1 MKEWFKKCP
10 YCWKEIK
17 DIAIKCQ
24 YCLKFLNQEPE
35 KTTKECPFCLNEID
49 INEKKCPFCDEV
61 LLRKNKVKKF
71 RQFMVDKKISFLFF
85 IAWII
90 LISLF
95 LFVFKWRDKIS
106 WDIIWLYDKYWEV
119 SCEIFD
125 DSWTLEWNV
134 YVKNN
139 KILLKG
145 LDGEV
150 IYIDE
155 NKTYGWWGNFYEYF
169 WWYKWCTFSDD
180 IVDYEWNIID
190 TRYVLN
196 SLFSWEDSFYEPWA
210 LKCKNKVY
218 DAFDFELPNYCD
230 FENEF
235 SLFWWKEFK
244 YRDLFSF
251 KYPDGLIIKN
261 QIFIYDWF
269 NTYYD
274 YSPNIYIHVYDFDD
288 FMGSILGGYYYDT
301 SDFFLKAND
310 NEKKEHYKLILEN
323 ITNWNWVKTIQSSDF
338 FDHLSRYETI
348 WPIAAHKINVD
359 WINWLLINYYFTDD
373 KSKWCASQFVT
384 ELLLVKNYNEI
395 ISIIFKNNFWAVAD
409 LFKKWWFYFP
419 GTYSYVETEQW
430 QFCDKTISTDN
441 IEEFYKYW
449 WHSWPDEFELNYKVI
464 EEIIRTIKFI

>member
-1 MKEWFKKCP
+1 MSDWLKKCP

-24 YCLKFLNQEPE
+24 YCLRFLNQEPE

-61 LLRKNKVKKF
+61 LLRKNKFKFF
-71 RQFMVDKKISFLFF
+71 RQFMVDKKIFFLFF
-85 IAWII
+85 IVWIV

-95 LFVFKWRDKIS
+95 LFVFKRDKTS
-106 WDIIWLYDKYWEV
+106 WDIIWLYDKYWEA

-134 YVKNN
+134 YVQGD
-139 KILLKG
+139 KILLKA
-145 LDGEV
+145 LSGEV
-150 IYIDE
+150 MYFVW
-155 NKTYGWWGNFYEYF
+155 NKTYSWWGNFYKYF
-169 WWYKWCTFSDD
+169 WWYMKCNFSDNKE
-180 IVDYEWNIID
+180 DYLGNKID
-190 TRYVLN
+190 TRYMLN
-196 SLFSWEDSFYEPWA
+196 LFFSWEDSFYESWA

-218 DAFDFELPNYCD
+218 DAFEFELPNYCD

-235 SLFWWKEFK
+235 SLSWWKEFK

-251 KYPDGLIIKN
+251 KYPDGLNVSTSKFVSYN
-261 QIFIYDWF
+261 WMLLD
-269 NTYYD
+269 N
-274 YSPNIYIHVYDFDD
+274 YSTNIYINVYDFED
-288 FMGSILGGYYYDT
+288 FIAPLLDKSYNGNVMPLATLNEDWKKWYYQALLTD
-301 SDFFLKAND
+301 
-310 NEKKEHYKLILEN
+310 IG
-323 ITNWNWVKTIQSSDF
+323 NWYWVKTANSPEF
-338 FDHLSRYETI
+338 FDHISLYNTI

-359 WINWLLINYYFTDD
+359 WVNWLLVNYYFTDD

-395 ISIIFKNNFWAVAD
+395 ISIIFENNFWAVAD

-419 GTYSYVETEQW
+419 DTYSYIETEQW
-430 QFCDKTISTDN
+430 QFCDKKTSTEN
-441 IEEFYKYW
+441 VEEFYKYW
-449 WHSWPDEFELNYKVI
+449 WHSRPDEFELNYKVI